1 MKGYNEKILGCLTG
15 AAVGDAMGAATEL
28 RTKEMI
34 KEKFGGTV
42 TTILSPPD
50 DTFARGS
57 KAGAVTDDFSL
68 LYYTAKAILDNGGV
82 IEKKSAEKSILNW
95 SEDKRFYDQYAG
107 PTTRSA
113 VERMKGMAVSNY
125 YDFICCDN
133 AKASNGSA
141 MKIAPAGLFNPGNPD
156 KAVEDAITICRP
168 THNNNLSIVGACAIA
183 AAVSEAMKEEADV
196 YSVVQAGFYGAAL
209 GERRCKDTCAVLA
222 GPDVAKRMK
231 MAVTIGMM
239 AANIDEATTEIAD
252 MVGSGLHISE
262 AVPAVFGILVAAKGN
277 LRDCI
282 VAAVNIGSDTDTIA
296 SMVGAVAGTLHGA
309 GSLADE
315 YLGLIEAVNGFDIRK
330 LANDIADCLE
340 GEQ

>member
-1 MKGYNEKILGCLTG
+1 MLRLGCL
-15 AAVGDAMGAATEL
+15 
-28 RTKEMI
+28 I
-34 KEKFGGTV
+34 
-42 TTILSPPD
+42 
-50 DTFARGS
+50 
-57 KAGAVTDDFSL
+57 
-68 LYYTAKAILDNGGV
+68 
-82 IEKKSAEKSILNW
+82 
-95 SEDKRFYDQYAG
+95 
-107 PTTRSA
+107 
-113 VERMKGMAVSNY
+113 
-125 YDFICCDN
+125 
-133 AKASNGSA
+133 
-141 MKIAPAGLFNPGNPD
+141 PGNPD

-239 AANIDEATTEIAD
+239 AANIDEATTDIAD

-282 VAAVNIGSDTDTIA
+282 VAAVNIGLGYGYHCI

-315 YLGLIEAVNGFDIRK
+315 YLGLIEAVNEFDIRK

-340 GEQ
+340 G